1 MGTNPK
7 VCFLGGMGGRS
18 LVISQSRKVGF
29 LKKFT
34 ELFFWRCGMG
44 GGWRKGVDFLFF
56 FCDIV
61 I

>member
-7 VCFLGGMGGRS
+7 VCFLGGMGGGS
-18 LVISQSRKVGF
+18 VVISQRSEVGF
-29 LKKFT
+29 KRKIM

-44 GGWRKGVDFLFF
+44 GGWRKGVDFFF
-56 FCDIV
+56 FSFV